1 MSEQTPE
8 PTKTP
13 PGASPEEQDGNGPA
27 VPDDPSA
34 EAAQEGVQTAFSVDP

>member
-1 MSEQTPE
+1 MSEQFPE
-8 PTKTP
+8 STE
-13 PGASPEEQDGNGPA
+13 SPDDEAGNGVA